1 MNWYKEYQD
10 EWKEIIETV
19 ARELGRSEQMVEK
32 DTIQSMFLFELAKS
46 ELPFVFKGGTSL
58 SKAYN
63 LIDRFSED
71 IDLSMNRRPT
81 QSERVKSKEL
91 IIEIAE
97 NLGLVLSNPEEI
109 KSRYDYNKYVFK
121 YDSLFSVIPLEII
134 IETSYYQSVYPVD
147 KHIVGS
153 FVGRFCLDRNIML
166 PVPFE
171 AAELMMNVQSVERT
185 FVDKVFAVCDYKIQN
200 MQDRDSRHLY
210 DICKLLREVELNE
223 GLDKLIDMVRDDR
236 MQSKNNPSAQL
247 EYFIPDMLKEIIRSR
262 FYESD
267 YKNVT
272 QKLLYEDISYDYAIE
287 NGLFGKYTIE
297 TVLPMFVL
305 IMMFFGIIGIVGPIV
320 ILGLL
325 LLEVIAMLV
334 TRTRS
339 ALHDLIADCCV
350 VDLSTQMVF
359 ASEQALVEYKKK
371 LHEEQVA
378 NSPY

>member
-1 MNWYKEYQD
+1 MNWYKEYQT

-19 ARELGRSEQMVEK
+19 ARELGKSEQMVEK

-63 LIDRFSED
+63 LVDRFSED

-97 NLGLVLSNPEEI
+97 NLGLVLSNSEEI

-147 KHIVGS
+147 KHVVGS
-153 FVGRFCLDRNIML
+153 FVGRFCLERSIIL

-171 AAELMMNVQSVERT
+171 AAEVMMNVQSIERT

-200 MQDRDSRHLY
+200 IQDRDSRHLY

-223 GLDKLIDMVRDDR
+223 ELDKLIDMVRDDR

-247 EYFIPDMLKEIIRSR
+247 EYIIPDMLKEIIRSR
-262 FYESD
+262 FYEPD

-272 QKLLYEDISYDYAIE
+272 QKLLYEDVSYDYAIE
-287 NGLFGKYTIE
+287 NGIA
-297 TVLPMFVL
+297 
-305 IMMFFGIIGIVGPIV
+305 IIA
-320 ILGLL
+320 
-325 LLEVIAMLV
+325 E
-334 TRTRS
+334 S
-339 ALHDLIADCCV
+339 D
-350 VDLSTQMVF
+350 VF
-359 ASEQALVEYKKK
+359 IYKK
-371 LHEEQVA
+371 
-378 NSPY
+378 